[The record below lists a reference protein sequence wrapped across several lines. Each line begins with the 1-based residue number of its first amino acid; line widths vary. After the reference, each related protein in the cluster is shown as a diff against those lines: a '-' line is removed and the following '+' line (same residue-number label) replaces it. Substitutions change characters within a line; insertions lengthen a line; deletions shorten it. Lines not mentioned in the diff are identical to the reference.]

1 MARFSIAFE
10 NPWFLLL
17 LIPAVG
23 FTLIPHFLSPKKY
36 RRNRNRITSIV
47 LHLIVMVLSIAV
59 LAGITFQYRI
69 PNKENELILL
79 IDKSSSNAAQKVE
92 QNKEDFIYEVLKSTD
107 SKVKVGIVTF
117 AYDQV
122 YAAELSY
129 DTDKVYSQYLSSMD
143 PDDTATDFASA
154 LQFATEQF
162 TNPAGGRIV
171 ILSDGVETDGD
182 AINAVKAVAAQGV
195 KVDTVCFP
203 NEQKNEVQI
212 LSVQLPEETI
222 RHGEKFTVTL
232 DIQSSY
238 TGIAT
243 LTMYDDATM
252 LGEAVEVN
260 LIEGP
265 QTVELEAI
273 LPVPGL
279 HRLAF
284 ELTSNGDTVADNN
297 AYNTYVNIHV
307 FDRILVVES
316 VAGESTSL
324 KDMIT
329 DDKNVTVVDVN
340 DKEKMPAT
348 LTDLRNYDEVILV
361 NISNAD
367 MPEGFDDILYQYV
380 DEVGGG
386 LFTVCGNKEDANPN
400 DEKWEA
406 NAFTRNDMYGST
418 YQKLLPVEIVN
429 YTPPIAVIIVIDT
442 SGSMFMGDGSQS
454 FEDSKLA
461 AAIEGAK
468 SAAIDG
474 LDNNDWIGVMTF
486 AKESEESLEM
496 TSRLE
501 RNKILTAIDNIPRGG
516 GETKFTTPIER
527 AGSTLL
533 AMDQVKKRHII
544 LVTDGEPTDQE
555 SAYGSMMKRNAE
567 QGITMSIVGIG
578 ATSTAESHMNNVI
591 KTYATVDGVEMAR
604 FYNISDANKVG
615 TTLRNDLERPEIKDV
630 NYGEFTPIVETMNSV
645 LAGVDISKMPT
656 LDGFYGSKIKDR
668 AEVILSG
675 EFVPIYAQWKV
686 GKGMVGSFMCDLNG
700 TWSSD
705 FIDPDGVGAA
715 IVNNIII
722 SLFPTE
728 DISVTDLQ
736 VTLKE
741 KNYGNQMNIFGDAAP
756 EDTLEITVTPKF
768 GDGQPLT
775 ISGVSAAEGFSRV
788 SFEIRDPGV
797 YEVNVVRKDAEGNLV
812 ANSSTTIHKAFSY
825 SQEYNMFY
833 DEEKATVFMAD
844 VAEAGGGF
852 VIEDSSDVLDNI
864 LKYFDVEVNPRTAF
878 IIIALVAFL
887 LDIAVRKFKF
897 KWPHEIYREYKNKK
911 NAG

>member
-1 MARFSIAFE
+1 MASFRIVFE

-17 LIPAVG
+17 LIPAAA
-23 FTLIPHFLSPKKY
+23 FTLIPYFRSPKKY

-47 LHLIVMVLSIAV
+47 LHLVVMVLSIAV
-59 LAGITFQYRI
+59 LAGIVFQYRI

-79 IDKSSSNAAQKVE
+79 VDKSSSNVEQKVE
-92 QNKEDFIYEVLKSTD
+92 QSKDDFIYEVLKSTD

-129 DTDKVYSQYLSSMD
+129 DTDKVYSQYLSSID
-143 PDDTATDFASA
+143 PDNTATDFASA
-154 LQFATEQF
+154 LQFASEQF
-162 TNPAGGRIV
+162 ADPAGGRIV

-182 AINAVKAVAAQGV
+182 AINAVKAVAAKGI

-212 LSVQLPEETI
+212 LSAQLPEETI

-232 DIQSSY
+232 NIQSSY
-238 TGIAT
+238 TGLAT
-243 LTMYDDATM
+243 LSMFDDATM
-252 LGEAVEVN
+252 LGETIEVD

-284 ELTSNGDTVADNN
+284 EIMATGDTNVNNN

-307 FDRILVVES
+307 FDRILVIES
-316 VAGESTSL
+316 LVGESTSL

-340 DKEKMPAT
+340 DQEKMPKT
-348 LTDLRNYDEVILV
+348 LVDLRNFDEVILV

-367 MPEGFDDILYQYV
+367 MPDGFDDILYQYV
-380 DEVGGG
+380 TEVGGG

-400 DEKWEA
+400 DDKWEA
-406 NAFTRNDMYGST
+406 NAFTRDDMYGSN

-429 YTPPIAVIIVIDT
+429 YTPPLAVIIVIDC

-454 FEDSKLA
+454 FEDSKLYSA
-461 AAIEGAK
+461 MEGAK
-468 SAAIDG
+468 ASIDA
-474 LDNNDWIGVMTF
+474 LTERDWVGVMTF
-486 AKESEESLEM
+486 AKEYDEALEM
-496 TSRLE
+496 TPRTE
-501 RNKILTAIDNIPRGG
+501 RNKILAAIDNIPRNG
-516 GETKFTTPIER
+516 GETKFTPALER

-533 AMDQVKKRHII
+533 AMDQVEKRHII

-555 SAYGSMMKRNAE
+555 SAYGAMIKRNAE
-567 QGITMSIVGIG
+567 LGITMSIVGIG
-578 ATSTAESHMNNVI
+578 ASAAESHMNAVI
-591 KTYATVDGVEMAR
+591 DTYATVDGEARAR
-604 FYNISDANKVG
+604 FYNIDNADKVAS
-615 TTLRNDLERPEIKDV
+615 TLRQDLMLPEIKDV
-630 NYGEFTPIVETMNSV
+630 NYGEFTPTVETMNSV
-645 LAGVDISKMPT
+645 LAGVDITKMPT
-656 LDGFYGSKIKDR
+656 LDGFYGSKLKNG

-705 FIDPDGVGAA
+705 FVNSDVGAA

-768 GDGQPLT
+768 GDGEPFV

-788 SFEIRDPGV
+788 SFEIKDPGV

-833 DEEKATVFMAD
+833 DAEKASLFMAD
-844 VAEAGGGF
+844 VAEAGDGF
-852 VIEDSSDVLDNI
+852 VIEDSSEVLNNI
-864 LKYFDVEVNPRTAF
+864 LQYFSIEWNPRLAF

-897 KWPHEIYREYKNKK
+897 KWPHELIREYKNKK
-911 NAG
+911 NAA

>member
-1 MARFSIAFE
+1 MSFRIAFE

-17 LIPAVG
+17 LIPAVA

-79 IDKSSSNAAQKVE
+79 IDKSSSNTAQKVE
-92 QNKEDFIYEVLKSTD
+92 QSKEDFIYEVLQSTD

-129 DTDKVYSQYLSSMD
+129 DTDKVYSQYLSSFD
-143 PDDTATDFASA
+143 PDGTATDFASA
-154 LQFATEQF
+154 LQFAAAQF
-162 TNPAGGRIV
+162 TDPAGGRIV

-182 AINAVKAVAAQGV
+182 AVNAVKAVAAQGV

-232 DIQSSY
+232 NLQSSY
-238 TGIAT
+238 TGLAT
-243 LTMYDDATM
+243 LTMFDDATM
-252 LGEAVEVN
+252 LGEAVEVD

-284 ELTSNGDTVADNN
+284 EIMATGDTIANN
-297 AYNTYVNIHV
+297 NSYNTYVNIHV

-316 VAGESTSL
+316 LAGEATSL

-329 DDKNVTVVDVN
+329 DDKNVTVVDIS
-340 DKEKMPAT
+340 DKEKMPQT
-348 LTDLRNYDEVILV
+348 LVDLRNYDEVILV
-361 NISNAD
+361 NVSNAD
-367 MPEGFDDILYQYV
+367 MPEGFDVVLYQYV
-380 DEVGGG
+380 TEVGGG
-386 LFTVCGNKEDANPN
+386 LFTVCGNKEDANPT

-406 NAFTRNDMYGST
+406 NAFTRDDMYGST

-429 YTPPIAVIIVIDT
+429 YTPPLAVIIVIDC
-442 SGSMFMGDGSQS
+442 SGSMFMEGN
-454 FEDSKLA
+454 FEDSKLYA
-461 AAIEGAK
+461 AMEGAK
-468 SAAIDG
+468 ASIDA
-474 LDNNDWIGVMTF
+474 LTERDFVGVMTF
-486 AKESEESLEM
+486 EKQYDEILEM
-496 TSRLE
+496 TPRTE
-501 RNKILTAIDNIPRGG
+501 RNKILSAIDNIPRTG
-516 GETKFTTPIER
+516 GETIFTSALER
-527 AGSTLL
+527 AGSTLM
-533 AMDQVKKRHII
+533 AMDQVEKRHII
-544 LVTDGEPTDQE
+544 LVTDGEPTDAE
-555 SAYGSMMKRNAE
+555 SQYGSMMKRNAE
-567 QGITMSIVGIG
+567 LGITMSIVGIG
-578 ATSTAESHMNNVI
+578 STSTAENHMNNVI
-591 KTYATVDGVEMAR
+591 ETYTTVDGEARAR
-604 FYNISDANKVG
+604 FYNIENADKVAS
-615 TTLRNDLERPEIKDV
+615 TLRQDLMLPEIKDV
-630 NYGEFTPIVETMNSV
+630 TYGPFTPTAEKINSV
-645 LAGVDISKMPT
+645 LAGVDITKIPS
-656 LDGFYGSKIKDR
+656 LDGFYGSKLKNG

-700 TWSSD
+700 TFSSD
-705 FIDPDGVGAA
+705 FIKPGGVGET
-715 IVNNIII
+715 IINNIIV

-736 VTLKE
+736 VSLKE

-756 EDTLEITVTPKF
+756 DNTLDITVTPKF
-768 GDGQPLT
+768 GDGKPFV

-797 YEVNVVRKDAEGNLV
+797 YEVNVVRKDAEGNPV

-833 DEEKATVFMAD
+833 DEEKASVFMAD

-852 VIEDSSDVLDNI
+852 VIEDSSDVIDNI
-864 LKYFDVEVNPRTAF
+864 LKYFDVEVNPRIAF

-897 KWPHEIYREYKNKK
+897 KWPHELIREYKNKK
-911 NAG
+911 KAG